1 MKTLKFKKEE
11 SGNWYIVLPE
21 WKGTKAELKMVSGAD
36 TLLDTLSDGK
46 KKVEVLVSLRLGL
59 RKVEVFALSLKFSSF
74 YSFNKIL
81 TTQKLYLISRLVLL
95 ILFGNNC
102 TVGVHCKEK

>member
-21 WKGTKAELKMVSGAD
+21 WTGTKAQLRMVSGAD

-46 KKVEVLVSLRLGL
+46 KKVEVLVSLT
-59 RKVEVFALSLKFSSF
+59 KEKK
-74 YSFNKIL
+74 FNKL
-81 TTQKLYLISRLVLL
+81 TKFLNTPIAGGTFYYAGYKLLFIWCFKIV
-95 ILFGNNC
+95 ILFYKQK
-102 TVGVHCKEK
+102 CK

>member
-46 KKVEVLVSLRLGL
+46 KKVEVLVSLT
-59 RKVEVFALSLKFSSF
+59 KEKK
-74 YSFNKIL
+74 FNKL
-81 TTQKLYLISRLVLL
+81 TKFLNTHIAGGAFYYAGYKQIWLCGVTQFVFDGHLPRRIYYKVATI
-95 ILFGNNC
+95 
-102 TVGVHCKEK
+102 